1 MNNLN
6 PRQIDAITAPQGP
19 VLVLAGAGSG
29 KTTVLIER
37 IAYLIQECGLRPYS
51 ILAITFTK
59 KAAEELR
66 ARLSSQLGTAA
77 DDVWAYTFHAACAKI
92 LRRDIER
99 LGYSKDFTIYDTDD
113 GARIVK
119 MCLSDL
125 NLDPKQFTPKVML
138 SYISRAKN
146 ELVPSEKYESV
157 FGDKRIAD
165 IYTLY
170 IKKLRANNALD
181 FDDILLKAVELFDK
195 TPDVLEYY
203 QDKFKVLLVDE
214 YQDTNPIQYKLCALL
229 TAKSRNIFVVGDD
242 DQSIYR
248 FRGATVE
255 NILSFEKEYPDA
267 AVIRLEQNYRSTQN
281 ILTAANVLIENNLGR
296 TGKSLWTDAGCGRP
310 VMLCRSDND
319 YNEADYIAGCIEK
332 HVYGGG
338 SYSEFAVLYRMNAQ
352 SNRIEEALRRRSIPY
367 RVIGGT
373 RFFDRAEI
381 RDMLA
386 YLHIL
391 NNPADNLRLTRIIN
405 TPTRGIGDKT
415 IGDIIAMSVA
425 QDVPMTEVIKNSAHP
440 ALVRFYNIYNG
451 LRSLKE
457 IVPLTELYDSLLD
470 KTGYLRALREKNDFE
485 SEGRAENVME
495 LKSTIAKFEQDV
507 PEGTLSEFLESVS
520 LATDVEN
527 YDAGANAVVLM
538 TIHSAKGLEFQT
550 VFVAGLEEGIF
561 PSLRTLD
568 PMDLEEERRLCYVA
582 ITRARKQ
589 LHITCAASRMLF
601 GQPTA
606 NPISRFIGELPKDCV
621 EKVELAIKPS
631 TTATY
636 SVKPRTTISRPAA
649 VSNPAPNVTFLRGSI
664 VNHKVFGR
672 GTVTNVSPMGGDA
685 LIEVAF
691 DTVGTK
697 RLMQK
702 TASQH
707 MCNAQ
712 PPPSSDGAGALP
724 GKAGGFDE

>member
-37 IAYLIQECGLRPYS
+37 IVYLCRKCGLRPYS

-66 ARLSSQLGTAA
+66 SRLSSRLGATAG
-77 DDVWAYTFHAACAKI
+77 DVWAYTFHAACAKI

-119 MCLSDL
+119 MCLNDL
-125 NLDPKQFTPKVML
+125 NLDPKQFTPKIML

-146 ELVPSEKYESV
+146 ELVTPEKYESV
-157 FGDKRIAD
+157 YGDKRIAD

-170 IKKLRANNALD
+170 VKKLRLNNALD
-181 FDDILLKAVELFDK
+181 FDDILLKTVELFEK
-195 TPDVLEYY
+195 NPDTLEYY
-203 QDKFKVLLVDE
+203 QSIFNALLVDE

-229 TAKSRNIFVVGDD
+229 TAKSRSIFVVGDD

-248 FRGATVE
+248 FRGATIE

-267 AVIRLEQNYRSTQN
+267 AIIRLEQNYRSTQN
-281 ILTAANVLIENNLGR
+281 ILTAANVLIENNIGR
-296 TGKSLWTDAGCGRP
+296 TGKSLWTDAGSGRP
-310 VMLCRSDND
+310 IALYRAEND

-332 HVYGGG
+332 HVQSGG
-338 SYSEFAVLYRMNAQ
+338 SFSDFAVLYRMNAQ
-352 SNRIEEALRRRSIPY
+352 SNRIEEALRRKSIPY
-367 RVIGGT
+367 RVIGGM

-415 IGDIIAMSVA
+415 IGDVIAAATA
-425 QDVPMTEVIKNSAHP
+425 QNTSMMDVIKNSSHP
-440 ALVRFYNIYNG
+440 ALARFYAIYDE
-451 LRSLKE
+451 LRSLME
-457 IVPLTELYDSLLD
+457 AVPLTELYDSLLN
-470 KTGYLRALREKNDFE
+470 KTGYLRALRDKNDFE
-485 SEGRAENVME
+485 SEGRAENVLE
-495 LKSTIAKFEQDV
+495 LKSTIAKFEQDT
-507 PEGTLSEFLESVS
+507 PESTLSEFLESVS

-527 YDAGANAVVLM
+527 YDASANAVVLM
-538 TIHSAKGLEFQT
+538 TIHSAKGLEFPS
-550 VFVAGLEEGIF
+550 VFIAGLEEGIF

-582 ITRARKQ
+582 ITRAQKQ
-589 LHITCAASRMLF
+589 LHITYAATRMLF
-601 GQPTA
+601 GQPAA
-606 NPISRFIGELPKDCV
+606 NPVSRFIGELPKDNV
-621 EKVELAIKPS
+621 EKIES
-631 TTATY
+631 ER
-636 SVKPRTTISRPAA
+636 SRGDRPARPHNTAPYKQHVRHPSA
-649 VSNPAPNVTFLRGSI
+649 VQKPAPSITLSKGSV
-664 VNHKVFGR
+664 VNHKAFGR

-702 TASQH
+702 TAAPH
-707 MCNAQ
+707 ITV
-712 PPPSSDGAGALP
+712 L
-724 GKAGGFDE
+724 